1 MCINYESRVTSRESR
16 VESWKVEMESGNK
29 KIRSFED
36 IVAWQKAREL
46 VKIIYKMT
54 NDLED
59 FRKDFGL
66 KDQIRRASVS
76 SMSNISEGFARNS
89 DKEFANFL
97 NIARGSV
104 AEVQCQ
110 LYVALDL
117 SYIDKN
123 GKKKKPVMIHRA
135 IFGSFERFL
144 AILTE
149 HY

>member
-1 MCINYESRVTSRESR
+1 
-16 VESWKVEMESGNK
+16 MESGNK
-29 KIRSFED
+29 KIQRFED

-110 LYVALDL
+110 LYVSLDL
-117 SYIDKN
+117 GYIDKN
-123 GKKKKPVMIHRA
+123 VFDVA
-135 IFGSFERFL
+135 FDL
-144 AILTE
+144 ADETSRLLMNFMK
-149 HY
+149 YLKR

>member
-1 MCINYESRVTSRESR
+1 
-16 VESWKVEMESGNK
+16 MESGNK
-29 KIRSFED
+29 KIRRFED

-97 NIARGSV
+97 NISRGSV

-110 LYVALDL
+110 LYLALDL
-117 SYIDKN
+117 SYIDKYAFD
-123 GKKKKPVMIHRA
+123 VAYALADVTSRLLMY
-135 IFGSFERFL
+135 FL
-144 AILTE
+144 
-149 HY
+149 